1 MVFKAIG
8 RLFSRI
14 KQGLAKTRSVVG
26 GALRRLIG
34 AGRVIDQ
41 SFLTSLEET
50 LLQADIGV
58 AKTEAILTELKTRYK
73 AGEVAK
79 GDDLLE
85 FLKRSLREELQAPAV
100 EELAWAAEG
109 PTVVLVVGVNGA
121 GKTTTIAKLAKRFKD
136 QGRQVVI
143 AAGDT
148 YRAAAIDQLAVWA
161 SRAGVELIKSHHG
174 SDAAAVAFD
183 AVASAQAKGAQVV
196 LIDTAGRLHTK
207 EHLMRELEKIR
218 RVIQKRIPASPHE
231 TLLVLDATAGQNA
244 VQQAKVFREALG
256 GEAGRGVTGLV
267 LTKLDGT
274 AKGGVAITIRRELGL
289 PVRYIGVGES
299 MEDLQ
304 PFDPEAFVEAIFA
317 PDDDAIARESA

>member
-8 RLFSRI
+8 RFFTRI
-14 KQGLAKTRSVVG
+14 KEGLAKTRSAVG

-34 AGRVIDQ
+34 AGRTIDAA
-41 SFLTSLEET
+41 FLEELETT

-58 AKTEAILTELKTRYK
+58 AKSEAIISELRAHYK
-73 AGEVAK
+73 QGDIAK
-79 GDDLLE
+79 GEDLLA
-85 FLKRSLREELQAPAV
+85 FLKKSLRSELQVAEV
-100 EELAWAAEG
+100 DELAWAASG

-136 QGRQVVI
+136 QGRQVII

-148 YRAAAIDQLAVWA
+148 YRAAAIEQLTIWA
-161 SRAGVELIKSHHG
+161 ERAGVEIVKTHHG

-183 AVASAQAKGAQVV
+183 AVASAQAKGAGVV
-196 LIDTAGRLHTK
+196 LIDTAGRLHNK

-218 RVIQKRIPASPHE
+218 RVIQKRLPEAPHE

-289 PVRYIGVGES
+289 PVRYIGVGET
-299 MEDLQ
+299 MDDLQ
-304 PFDPEAFVEAIFA
+304 PFDPDAYVEAIFA
-317 PDDDAIARESA
+317 PE